1 MSCENATTSQASKT
15 LKCDVIWD
23 RELYTL
29 AITLYMLCVYQFM
42 AAPNAPSIGASPQK
56 NSRCKKEIMYM

>member
-1 MSCENATTSQASKT
+1 MSCENATTSQASIT

-29 AITLYMLCVYQFM
+29 AITLYILCIYQFM
-42 AAPNAPSIGASPQK
+42 AAPSIGASPQK